1 MGKRAKNPVK
11 SRLIPP
17 EILSKYQRKLAEIE
31 PRRASYHGRE
41 ERERVGIDG
50 ESGESSREDGQRES
64 GRSAT
69 QTSLVPNAQ
78 RTHGREGALQA
89 GAGRRRRAVE
99 PQEEEEGRKSKGQTI
114 RAQQAAQE
122 DQEALGNGRRRS
134 SPAGA
139 GQNHDAPGPDGQEQQ
154 QAQENAIVE
163 RSGGAASSAG

>member
-99 PQEEEEGRKSKGQTI
+99 PQQEDEEG
-114 RAQQAAQE
+114 
-122 DQEALGNGRRRS
+122 LGNGRRRS
-134 SPAGA
+134 SPVGA

>member
-89 GAGRRRRAVE
+89 GAGRRRLRRAA
-99 PQEEEEGRKSKGQTI
+99 T
-114 RAQQAAQE
+114 
-122 DQEALGNGRRRS
+122 RRRRRAKIKR
-134 SPAGA
+134 P
-139 GQNHDAPGPDGQEQQ
+139 NDP
-154 QAQENAIVE
+154 
-163 RSGGAASSAG
+163 